1 MGAIFGLFWRKAW
14 DNLFHIIIFNMIWL
28 TLTIPFLKASQ
39 ITANTLFP
47 VVEGAGTPA
56 SAPLEAAPAI
66 QSTATVAVEST
77 TTAPA
82 IQSTA
87 AAAVE
92 STATAPSGTPSVES
106 TSAAAARPRH
116 FRWTPAGIPAIVML
130 IAAWLLVCIATGFV
144 FYGTADIVAN
154 YDFSGYKDVF
164 RTFMK
169 RDPVTRSIALVSL
182 FAAVFVA
189 SWANLVFYLSV
200 ARTMGLLFVLL
211 AGVMLWFIV
220 FVSMAFMYALPIAAQ
235 GNMGVTRS
243 IKTGAVFALTYPARS
258 FAALAVGGM
267 VFFLGVA
274 SAIGAGFFAVAAPA
288 MLFNA
293 AAKVRLDE
301 MSGKRPEGAASSDDA
316 GPAGED
322 DLR

>member
-28 TLTIPFLKASQ
+28 TLTIPFLQALR
-39 ITANTLFP
+39 ITGNTLFP
-47 VVEGAGTPA
+47 VIEQAAAPA
-56 SAPLEAAPAI
+56 PAATGAAPAI
-66 QSTATVAVEST
+66 QSTATAAVEST
-77 TTAPA
+77 MLAPE

-87 AAAVE
+87 SVAVE
-92 STATAPSGTPSVES
+92 STATAATGAPSVDS
-106 TSAAAARPRH
+106 TSAATARPRH
-116 FRWTPAGIPAIVML
+116 FRWTAAGIPAIVMF
-130 IAAWLLVCIATGFV
+130 IAAWLLVCVATGFV

-169 RDPVTRSIALVSL
+169 KEPVARSIILVSL

-189 SWANLVFYLSV
+189 SWANLAFYLSV
-200 ARTMGLLFVLL
+200 ARSMGILFVLL

-220 FVSMAFMYALPIAAQ
+220 FVSMAFMYALPVAAQ
-235 GNMGVTRS
+235 GNMKVFQS
-243 IKTGAVFALTYPARS
+243 IKVGAVFALTYPARS
-258 FAALAVGGM
+258 FAALLVGGL
-267 VFFLGVA
+267 VFILGVA

-293 AAKVRLDE
+293 AARIRLDE
-301 MSGKRPEGAASSDDA
+301 MEGKRPEGEATSDDD

-322 DLR
+322 GIR